1 MTLSR
6 PRDRIPVLLLE
17 GIHDGAV
24 EHFRRAGYTNVQRLP
39 ATLPRDELRRRLP
52 EVSIIGIRSRTHLDA
67 ELLSTGRPLLAI
79 GCFCIGTNQVD
90 LRAAAERGIPV
101 FNAPHS
107 NTRSVA
113 ELVMGEAVMLFRGI
127 PQKNAAAHD
136 GRWLKSAKGAHE
148 LRGKTL
154 GIVGYGHIGAQ
165 VSILAEAFGMRV
177 LFHDIVP
184 KLPLGNARALS
195 SLDDL
200 LGASDLVS
208 LHVPQ
213 TPVTKGLIG
222 AQQLD
227 RMRRGAFLINA
238 SRGTV
243 VDIDALA
250 ERLRDGRLGGA
261 AVDVYPA
268 EPASHGDE
276 FVSPLR
282 GLPNALLTPHIGGS
296 TEEAQANI
304 GLDVAA
310 KLVEYSDLGTTTGA
324 VNFPALGL
332 TPHAGAHRVLH
343 IHQNRPGVLGE
354 INRVIAGHGANILG
368 QHLQTVGDVG
378 YVVIDVE
385 AGDAEP
391 ILEPLRAVA
400 GTLRTRVLY

>member
-6 PRDRIPVLLLE
+6 PRERIPVLLLE
-17 GIHDGAV
+17 GIHEGAADA
-24 EHFRRAGYTNVQRLP
+24 FRRAGYTNVERLP
-39 ATLPRDELRRRLP
+39 ATLPRDELRRRLD
-52 EVSIIGIRSRTHLDA
+52 EVSIVGLRSRTHLDA
-67 ELLSTGRPLLAI
+67 ELLRAGKPLLAI

-90 LRAAAERGIPV
+90 LGVAASLGIPV

-127 PQKNAAAHD
+127 PAKNHAAHE
-136 GRWLKSAKGAHE
+136 GRWMKSAQGAHE

-177 LFHDIVP
+177 LFHDIEP
-184 KLPLGNARALS
+184 KLSLGNARPAT
-195 SLDDL
+195 SLDDVL
-200 LGASDLVS
+200 TQSDLVT

-213 TPVTKGLIG
+213 TDQTRGLIG
-222 AQQLD
+222 AAELD
-227 RMRRGAFLINA
+227 RMRHGAFLINA

-250 ERLRDGRLGGA
+250 ERLRDGRIGGA
-261 AVDVYPA
+261 AVDVFPK
-268 EPASHGDE
+268 EPAGGHDE

-304 GLDVAA
+304 GVDVAH
-310 KLVEYSDLGTTTGA
+310 KLIEYSDRGTTTGS
-324 VNFPALGL
+324 VNFPTLGL
-332 TPHAGAHRVLH
+332 APHPDCHRVLH
-343 IHQNRPGVLGE
+343 IHRNRPGVLGE
-354 INRVIAGHGANILG
+354 INRVIAAHGANIVG
-368 QHLQTVGDVG
+368 QHLQTLGEVG

-391 ILEPLRAVA
+391 IREPLRAID